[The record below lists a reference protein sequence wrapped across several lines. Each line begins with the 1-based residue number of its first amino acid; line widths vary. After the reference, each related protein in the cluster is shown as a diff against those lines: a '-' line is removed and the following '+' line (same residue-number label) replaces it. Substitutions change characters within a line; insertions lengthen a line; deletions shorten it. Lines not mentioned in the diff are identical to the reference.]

1 VAYLYEPLHPAVLR
15 LIKRTVEAGHA
26 EGIPVGMCGEMAGD
40 PLSTLILL
48 GLELDEFSMNTA
60 SIPIIK
66 QIIRSVRLEQ
76 ATELAYKALS
86 FSTAKEIEEFVRKE
100 MSAKFPE
107 FF

>member
-15 LIKRTVEAGHA
+15 LIKQTVEAGHN
-26 EGIPVGMCGEMAGD
+26 EGILVGMCGEMAGD

-48 GLELDEFSMNTA
+48 GLELDEFSMNAA

-76 ATELAYKALS
+76 ATELAYKAMS
-86 FSTAKEIEEFVRKE
+86 FATAKEIEEFVSKE
-100 MSAKFPE
+100 MSARFPE